1 MIVLMQFRVKKYR
14 FLHFFV
20 KKSQKSLAVY
30 QKTYTFALENN
41 QKKETKH
48 VKNSK
53 LLVVA

>member
-1 MIVLMQFRVKKYR
+1 MRIMAKKYR

-20 KKSQKSLAVY
+20 KKSQKSLAVCK
-30 QKTYTFALENN
+30 KTYTFALENN
-41 QKKETKH
+41 QNKETKH

>member
-1 MIVLMQFRVKKYR
+1 MQFRVKKYR

-48 VKNSK
+48 VKNNK